1 MLFVGIDVAKSHH
14 DVAILDDS
22 GQVILRH
29 LRILN
34 NRQGFVKLHQSLVQ
48 LTADTNDDIRIAM
61 EATGHYHLN
70 LLLFLQA
77 NAYPAFAYNPFSFN
91 ISEPCQCFHKLSKG

>member
-14 DVAILDDS
+14 DVAILDDL
-22 GQVILRH
+22 GQVVLRH

-34 NRQGFVKLHQSLVQ
+34 NRQGFDKLHQTLVQ
-48 LTADTNDDIRIAM
+48 LTAHTNDDIRVAM

-70 LLLFLQA
+70 LLLFLQV
-77 NAYPAFAYNPFSFN
+77 NAYPTFAYNPF
-91 ISEPCQCFHKLSKG
+91 